1 MGVEFL
7 TPLDLGVSA
16 VLVLLVGLLS
26 WRMRL
31 DLEKQLAIASLRMVV
46 QLLLIGQ
53 ILRTLFD
60 NVSLPFV
67 FTISMIMLV
76 IAGREVIARQQRK
89 IRGIHGWLLG
99 TGSMFVSSF
108 GVAFFGLTV
117 VVGNDPWY
125 SPQYAIPLLGMLLG
139 NTMTVVSISLER
151 MSTEVWQ
158 QRQVIEQRLLLGQ
171 TSRQAIDQ
179 IRQNAMRAGMI
190 PVINSM
196 AVAGLVSLPG
206 MMTGQ
211 ILGGIP
217 PVEAVKY
224 QIMIMF
230 LICGGAGFGSMA
242 AIGML
247 SRRLFDKRER
257 LRLDIFAKN

>member
-7 TPLDLGVSA
+7 TPLDLSISA
-16 VLVLLVGLLS
+16 ILVILVGLLS
-26 WRMRL
+26 WWMHL
-31 DLEKQLAIASLRMVV
+31 DLEKQLAIATCRMVV

-53 ILRTLFD
+53 ILRVLFA

-67 FTISMIMLV
+67 FFISMIMLFV
-76 IAGREVIARQQRK
+76 AGREVVVRQQRK
-89 IRGIHGWLLG
+89 IRGIHGWVLG
-99 TGSMFVSSF
+99 TVSMFISSF
-108 GVAFFGLTV
+108 GVAFFALTV

-139 NTMTVVSISLER
+139 NTMSVISISLDR
-151 MSTEVWQ
+151 MSGDVWQ
-158 QRQVIEQRLLLGQ
+158 QRQIIEQRLFLGQ
-171 TSRQAIDQ
+171 SSREAIAE
-179 IRQNAMRAGMI
+179 IRQRAMRAGMI
-190 PVINSM
+190 PIIDSM

-211 ILGGIP
+211 ILGGMP
-217 PVEAVKY
+217 PAEAVKY

-247 SRRLFDKRER
+247 SRRIFDERQR
-257 LRLDIFAKN
+257 LRLDVFANK

>member
-7 TPLDLGVSA
+7 TPLDLSISA
-16 VLVLLVGLLS
+16 GLVILVGLLS
-26 WRMRL
+26 WRMGL
-31 DLEKQLAIASLRMVV
+31 DLEKQLAIAACRMVV
-46 QLLLIGQ
+46 QLLFIGQ
-53 ILRTLFD
+53 ILRVLFA

-67 FTISMIMLV
+67 LAISMIMLIV
-76 IAGREVIARQQRK
+76 AGREVIARQQRK
-89 IRGIHGWLLG
+89 ISGIHGWLLG
-99 TGSMFVSSF
+99 IGSMFVSSF

-125 SPQYAIPLLGMLLG
+125 GPQYAIPLLGMLLG
-139 NTMTVVSISLER
+139 NTMTVISISLER
-151 MSTEVWQ
+151 MSGEVWQ
-158 QRQVIEQRLLLGQ
+158 QRQIIEQRLLLGQ
-171 TSRQAIDQ
+171 NSRQAITE
-179 IRQNAMRAGMI
+179 IRQQAMRAGMI

-211 ILGGIP
+211 ILGGTP
-217 PVEAVKY
+217 PAEAVKY

-247 SRRLFDKRER
+247 SRRIFDDRER
-257 LRLDIFAKN
+257 LRLDVFVKK

>member
-7 TPLDLGVSA
+7 TPLDLGISA
-16 VLVLLVGLLS
+16 VLVLLVGILS

-31 DLEKQLAIASLRMVV
+31 GLEKQLAIAACRMVV

-53 ILRTLFD
+53 ILRVLFT

-76 IAGREVIARQQRK
+76 IAGREVVARQQRK
-89 IRGIHGWLLG
+89 INGLYGWLLG

-108 GVAFFGLTV
+108 GVAFFGLNV

-139 NTMTVVSISLER
+139 NTMTVVSISLDR
-151 MSTEVWQ
+151 MSGDIWQ
-158 QRQVIEQRLLLGQ
+158 QRQIIEQRLLLGQ
-171 TSRQAIDQ
+171 SSREAIAQ
-179 IRQNAMRAGMI
+179 IRQNAMRGGMI

-211 ILGGIP
+211 ILGGTP
-217 PVEAVKY
+217 PTEAVKY

-230 LICGGAGFGSMA
+230 LICGGAGFGSMV
-242 AIGML
+242 AIGLL
-247 SRRLFDKRER
+247 SRRLFDNRHR
-257 LRLDIFAKN
+257 LRLDVFVSN